1 MTKKMKYERPFLR
14 TIGEDIKQCGCATGT
29 VAGGITSI
37 GLAYCINGDSPVA
50 ATCYSGGDATTQSS
64 CYCGDSPAG
73 QAGCHPNGNF

>member
-37 GLAYCINGDSPVA
+37 GLAYCINGVKRQLYFPFND
-50 ATCYSGGDATTQSS
+50 
-64 CYCGDSPAG
+64 
-73 QAGCHPNGNF
+73 N